1 MARKPNYNFEKRQK
15 DLARIKKKEE
25 KLQKKAL
32 KKDALGNDIPETE
45 DTEGTEETTDET
57 TDEGG
62 TASH

>member
-1 MARKPNYNFEKRQK
+1 MPRKPNYNFEKRQK

-45 DTEGTEETTDET
+45 ETDGTEETPE
-57 TDEGG
+57 EGG
-62 TASH
+62 PGVG

>member
-32 KKDALGNDIPETE
+32 KKDALGNDIPEPEGQE
-45 DTEGTEETTDET
+45 DAVETDGSDE
-57 TDEGG
+57 
-62 TASH
+62 A

>member
-45 DTEGTEETTDET
+45 DGEETTGET
-57 TDEGG
+57 AEEG
-62 TASH
+62 TSTPE

>member
-45 DTEGTEETTDET
+45 ESEETTGDEQET
-57 TDEGG
+57 E
-62 TASH
+62 

>member
-45 DTEGTEETTDET
+45 GQEDASTEGETGPE
-57 TDEGG
+57 
-62 TASH
+62 